1 MLCAPA
7 VIAAVHV
14 GVGLALLVQDP
25 VLVHTLVSL
34 GVPRSQ
40 ISRAESPGA
49 GIAPLLAD
57 AGVAVVRTDIGIT
70 QLVGLPGHV
79 LTLAQHYK
87 ENSLSQS
94 LGLDLRGDREV
105 GDILTLLGAYK
116 NSLHSCAWFEETVMA
131 TMRRRSIIML
141 I

>member
-49 GIAPLLAD
+49 GIASLLAD
-57 AGVAVVRTDIGIT
+57 ASVAVVRTDIGIT

-87 ENSLSQS
+87 ENSLSQG
-94 LGLDLRGDREV
+94 LGLDHRGTERLVSPIAYYNISEPAY
-105 GDILTLLGAYK
+105 ILVPG
-116 NSLHSCAWFEETVMA
+116 W
-131 TMRRRSIIML
+131 RRL
-141 I
+141 

>member
-49 GIAPLLAD
+49 GIASLLTY
-57 AGVAVVRTDIGIT
+57 AGVAVIRTDIGIT

-87 ENSLSQS
+87 ENSLSQ
-94 LGLDLRGDREV
+94 GLALDHRGTERLV
-105 GDILTLLGAYK
+105 SSIAY
-116 NSLHSCAWFEETVMA
+116 
-131 TMRRRSIIML
+131 
-141 I
+141 